1 MSYGITVNNSNGNL
15 VIDNTYKNMG
25 LRQKTSFSLSSGS
38 EQTITFSSA
47 VNPLLFISASG
58 SGVGVIEAGLSGS
71 TYTWVI
77 RAAGT
82 SSGYVYVF
90 DDPTAATSSYG
101 IKVFDISGNQ
111 VFNSD
116 NKYIRVIDVFNC
128 SFSGGGFN
136 TTSNVPTVSR
146 TYSSSNYAVCIA
158 TPRAGFDGFN
168 TGAIRTDAIS
178 TSSTGVSISNVITK
192 SFSGPW
198 STHTGLVTL
207 AATSGNVTAMTIDVT
222 GY

>member
-1 MSYGITVNNSNGNL
+1 MSFGIVVYNSTNNL
-15 VIDNTYKNMG
+15 VIDDTYKNMG
-25 LRQKTSFSLSSGS
+25 LRQKTAFSLGGGG
-38 EQTITFSSA
+38 EQTITLTSA

-58 SGVGVIEAGLSGS
+58 SGVGVIQAGLSGS

-82 SSGYVYVF
+82 SSGNVYIF
-90 DDPTAATSSYG
+90 DEPSAATSTYG
-101 IKVFDISGNQ
+101 VKVMNASGVQ

-116 NKYIRVIDVFNC
+116 NKYIRVVDVYNC
-128 SFSGGGFN
+128 FFSGGGSN
-136 TTSNVPTVSR
+136 TTSNVPTVSK
-146 TYSSSNYAVCIA
+146 TYPSSNYAVCIA

-168 TGAIRTDAIS
+168 TGVIRTDAIS
-178 TSSTGVSISNVITK
+178 TTSTGISISNTITK
-192 SFSGPW
+192 SFAGPW

>member
-1 MSYGITVNNSNGNL
+1 MTYGMSVTNTSGDL

-25 LRQKTSFSLSSGS
+25 LRQKVLFSLSAGG
-38 EQTITFSSA
+38 EQTITLTGA
-47 VNPLLFISASG
+47 ANPLLFISASG
-58 SGVGVIEAGLSGS
+58 SGVGVIQAGISGS

-90 DDPTAATSSYG
+90 DTPVNASSSYG
-101 IKVFDISGNQ
+101 LVVFDGSGNQ

-116 NKYIRVIDVFNC
+116 NKYIRVVDVFNC

-146 TYSSSNYAVCIA
+146 SYASSSYAVCIA

-178 TSSTGVSISNVITK
+178 TTSTGISISNTITK

-207 AATSGNVTAMTIDVT
+207 AATSGNVSAMTIDVT